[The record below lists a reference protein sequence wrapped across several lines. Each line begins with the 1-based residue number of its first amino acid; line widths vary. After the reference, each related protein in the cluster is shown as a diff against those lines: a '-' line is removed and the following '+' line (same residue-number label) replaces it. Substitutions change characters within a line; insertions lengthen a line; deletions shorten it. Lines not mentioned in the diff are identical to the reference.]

1 MSQAGTPAHP
11 DIATRR
17 PKPKKRSFL
26 VQKSR
31 RGPHQAK
38 KSPRSRTSQSRPD
51 KQVEEKAK
59 PQVRGCRTLVLCGTG
74 RQDSPGRGDGLGW
87 TTSTPPDS
95 NGVPRDVPNVSRGH
109 RARFQPTKRSVL
121 TRKSSRTKCP
131 FSGLTRGRAARR
143 SNHKPEESQRTD
155 QNQSNLGLIGQVRSQ
170 SLTGRRWVRTG

>member
-17 PKPKKRSFL
+17 PKPKNVRFWPQKVAEVRTKP
-26 VQKSR
+26 KSR
-31 RGPHQAK
+31 RGRGQANPGLIS
-38 KSPRSRTSQSRPD
+38 KSGE
-51 KQVEEKAK
+51 VK
-59 PQVRGCRTLVLCGTG
+59 PQVGGCRTLVLCGTG

-109 RARFQPTKRSVL
+109 RARFQPTKKSVL